1 MRAQGRLTAGRR
13 GEWPFWIGAWR
24 ALDLTEAFEFE
35 FCRTIGQLVGRP
47 PARSVAPGSLL
58 GGLCMF
64 DHKSSPVLAA
74 AVAGGLLGFSACLGV
89 AYAADVKPAVI
100 YDLGG
105 KFDKSFNEGVYN
117 GALKFKKETGINFRD
132 LEIQNDAQR
141 EQVLRKFAKDGFSP
155 IMTVGFAWATALG
168 KVADEFPKTEFGIID
183 SVVDKPNVQS
193 IVFKENESSF
203 IVGVIAAK
211 TSKTGKVGFVGGMD
225 IPLISKFECGYQQ
238 GVKYASDGKDEVF
251 ANMTGTTPAAWNDP
265 VKGGE
270 LAKSQMDRG
279 ADIVYAAAGA
289 TGQGVLKAAADA
301 GKLGIGVD
309 SDQDNLFPGK
319 VLTSALKHVDVA
331 TYKMFMDAKNGT
343 WKAGVRTLGLKD
355 GGVDYSS
362 DQWNKDILT
371 PEAKAAAEA
380 AKADI
385 ISGKI
390 EVHDYMTD
398 NKCPA

>member
-1 MRAQGRLTAGRR
+1 MTGRKL
-13 GEWPFWIGAWR
+13 
-24 ALDLTEAFEFE
+24 
-35 FCRTIGQLVGRP
+35 
-47 PARSVAPGSLL
+47 S
-58 GGLCMF
+58 GLF
-64 DHKSSPVLAA
+64 SGLAA
-74 AVAGGLLGFSACLGV
+74 AVLASSAAL
-89 AYAADVKPAVI
+89 AADIKPAVI

-105 KFDKSFNEGVYN
+105 KFDKSFNEGVFN
-117 GALKFKKETGINFRD
+117 GASKFAKDTGVAFRD

-168 KVADEFPKTEFGIID
+168 KVADEFPNTKFAIID
-183 SVVDKPNVQS
+183 MVVDKPNVQS
-193 IVFKENESSF
+193 IVFKEHEGSF
-203 IVGVIAAK
+203 VVGVIAAK
-211 TSKTGKVGFVGGMD
+211 TSKTGKLGFVGGMD
-225 IPLISKFECGYQQ
+225 IPLISKFGCGYAQ

-289 TGQGVLKAAADA
+289 TGQGVLKATADA

-309 SDQDNLFPGK
+309 SDQDYLFPGK
-319 VLTSALKHVDVA
+319 VLTSMVKHVDNA
-331 TYKMFMDAKNGT
+331 TYKDFMDAKNGT
-343 WKAGVRTLGLKD
+343 WKAGIQALGLKE
-355 GGVDYSS
+355 GGVDYAF
-362 DQWNKDILT
+362 DEWNKSVLT
-371 PEAKAAAEA
+371 PDAKAAADA

-390 EVHDYMTD
+390 QVHDYMSD
-398 NKCPA
+398 NKCPM